1 MKALLKYANM
11 QINMKVNRNNS
22 EVMMPEGEE
31 ELLCEISCRKRES
44 RRKVVNTM
52 RELSNA

>member
-1 MKALLKYANM
+1 
-11 QINMKVNRNNS
+11 MKVNRNNS